1 MALKFESHYR
11 ATRLDGLMARSNAVY
26 QDVDIRLHRLE
37 VAGADADEAVSAI
50 IARGTVA
57 IAENIAPLVAEAQA
71 LLDGVAGGVS
81 ADLVQET
88 PARRFT
94 NNTEIVALQAAID
107 ANQTA
112 LATKANAASLGAHTG
127 ATGNP
132 HQVTA
137 EQVGAYTKAES
148 DAALQDFANA
158 TAALNHT
165 HTTADLPMAAPADLT
180 ADPPP
185 QNKIPSLADVRD
197 LSAGLPYRRGD
208 VALLPRLDGVPQGWT
223 SMERFSVLLVSG
235 IFSFPINMNDAWR
248 AIVGSKLV
256 VPTRYTAAQSGDA
269 GYVVDLDT
277 GLITVMAEP
286 ADRRLNPLLV
296 PLSDTELLI
305 AGGWRTG
312 TQTLLASSEIYNVA
326 TNSYTPSTNLPVT
339 LAESVGCLLPGGD
352 VVAAGGRRSHSSTLN
367 HHFFRRDAAS
377 GAWTQ
382 MTQTPEPFQHS
393 NYRGAGIL
401 QLPSG
406 KVLLTGG
413 GSMEASLFDPVAN
426 TCVRVAD
433 CPFMA
438 FGTKKLRVNGA
449 DWHLFGGA
457 AYDEPTDSWFRS
469 FISTP
474 MMSSP
479 LDDAGRF
486 YGDASLNVNMAINS
500 QYVVKD

>member
-1 MALKFESHYR
+1 MADTFTANLGLHKIDLASDTLAESAGELNWNFDR
-11 ATRLDGLMARSNAVY
+11 IDTVY
-26 QDVDIRLHRLE
+26 QDLINQLQSPDAATLGGQPLSYVLDLGNASGLLP
-37 VAGADADEAVSAI
+37 VAQIDGFEAAWSARF
-50 IARGTVA
+50 A
-57 IAENIAPLVAEAQA
+57 AELNTLPEMLDTLAEITAQIQGNESV
-71 LLDGVAGGVS
+71 GVALTAQIAAV
-81 ADLVQET
+81 
-88 PARRFT
+88 
-94 NNTEIVALQAAID
+94 QAA
-107 ANQTA
+107 
-112 LATKANAASLGAHTG
+112 LA
-127 ATGNP
+127 
-132 HQVTA
+132 
-137 EQVGAYTKAES
+137 
-148 DAALQDFANA
+148 DFAS
-158 TAALNHT
+158 LNHT

>member
-1 MALKFESHYR
+1 MNPTTPNLNLDLIDPLTDTLAASDDKLNGNFTTLDLIYQQLVNQLQSPDAATLGGRPLSYVLDLGNASGTLPVAQIDGFEAAWSARFAAELNMLPEMLDTLAEITAQIQNNESVGAALTSQI
-11 ATRLDGLMARSNAVY
+11 ATV
-26 QDVDIRLHRLE
+26 
-37 VAGADADEAVSAI
+37 
-50 IARGTVA
+50 
-57 IAENIAPLVAEAQA
+57 
-71 LLDGVAGGVS
+71 
-81 ADLVQET
+81 
-88 PARRFT
+88 
-94 NNTEIVALQAAID
+94 QAA
-107 ANQTA
+107 AN
-112 LATKANAASLGAHTG
+112 
-127 ATGNP
+127 
-132 HQVTA
+132 
-137 EQVGAYTKAES
+137 
-148 DAALQDFANA
+148 ANA
-158 TAALNHT
+158 TAIDGKAPASHT

-223 SMERFSVLLVSG
+223 SMERFSALLVSS
-235 IFSFPINMNDAWR
+235 IFSFPVNMNDAWR

-277 GLITVMAEP
+277 GLITVMADP

-305 AGGWRTG
+305 AGGWRIG

-339 LAESVGCLLPGGD
+339 LAESVGCLLAGGD

-382 MTQTPEPFQHS
+382 MTQTPAPFQHS

-413 GSMEASLFDPVAN
+413 GSMESSLFDPLAN

-438 FGTKKLRVNGA
+438 YGAKKLSVNGA

-457 AYDEPTDSWFRS
+457 AYDEPMDSWFRS

-474 MMSSP
+474 MMPSP